1 MKNKQLILSVVLLLG
16 IGLTGLQAQTMYIM
30 ENGGEQTS
38 YTLNDIRK
46 LTFEDASV
54 TISKTVGLS
63 TTYEVANLRYF
74 SFDNYTGVL
83 ETEPTAFELKSFP
96 NPVNDILNI
105 DLSRAKNIKSTISI
119 FSLEGKLLQTKQ
131 ITEAGIISFD
141 VSSLPAGMYICR
153 YSNETEVKTVKII
166 KQ

>member
-16 IGLTGLQAQTMYIM
+16 IGLTGLQAQTMYVM
-30 ENGGEQTS
+30 ETGGEQTS
-38 YTLNDIRK
+38 YALNDIRK

-54 TISKTVGLS
+54 TITETGGTT

-74 SFDNYTGVL
+74 SFDDYTGVL
-83 ETEPTAFELKSFP
+83 ETEQTAFELNSFP

-105 DLSRAKNIKSTISI
+105 DLSGAKNTNSTISI

-131 ITEAGIISFD
+131 IAESGIISFD